1 VTAALAMVGLLWRRL
16 QRDRLGLALTFAL
29 PVAVAIVM
37 VGIYTA
43 DYSRLGVLL
52 PEGDPVAED
61 LVGRLEADGVV
72 DVVRY
77 DGRAGLEDAIRRR
90 EVVAGVVVPAGAGT
104 AGGPDEVELL
114 GPPGIE
120 APSGVRAAV
129 EAAVA
134 RTAAVVEVGQAREPG
149 APAARVVAAGT
160 EALSG
165 ASGLAGPERGNS
177 SAELR
182 RLNIA
187 WAMSGTLVLFVF
199 LNTVGGAGALADL
212 RQLGILA
219 RARTTPAST
228 GAIAA
233 GYGLAM
239 MSYALVQAGLLLG
252 TGWLLFGLTWADWPA
267 FLLVVALLAAA
278 AAALSVALS
287 TVLPSPEM
295 GATVAGPIAF
305 VLAMLGG
312 CLWPLEIV
320 GPGLARAAHLT
331 PHAWALQALRD
342 VGVDGDGLSHV
353 TTDLAVLVA
362 MTVALVA
369 VGGLRLRR
377 ITTAAQG

>member
-16 QRDRLGLALTFAL
+16 QRDRLALVLTFAL

-72 DVVRY
+72 DVVHY
-77 DGRAGLEDAIRRR
+77 DSRAAMEDAIRRR

-104 AGGPDEVELL
+104 AGGPGKVELL

-165 ASGLAGPERGNS
+165 PSGFSGAESGNS
-177 SAELR
+177 SVELR

-199 LNTVGGAGALADL
+199 MNTMGGAGALADL

-219 RARTTPAST
+219 RARTTPASS

-233 GYGLAM
+233 G
-239 MSYALVQAGLLLG
+239 
-252 TGWLLFGLTWADWPA
+252 
-267 FLLVVALLAAA
+267 
-278 AAALSVALS
+278 
-287 TVLPSPEM
+287 
-295 GATVAGPIAF
+295 
-305 VLAMLGG
+305 
-312 CLWPLEIV
+312 
-320 GPGLARAAHLT
+320 
-331 PHAWALQALRD
+331 
-342 VGVDGDGLSHV
+342 
-353 TTDLAVLVA
+353 
-362 MTVALVA
+362 
-369 VGGLRLRR
+369 
-377 ITTAAQG
+377 

>member
-1 VTAALAMVGLLWRRL
+1 VTSALAMVGLLWRRL

-43 DYSRLGVLL
+43 DDSRLGVLL

-104 AGGPDEVELL
+104 AGGPGEVELL

-134 RTAAVVEVGQAREPG
+134 RTAAVVKIGQAREPG
-149 APAARVVAAGT
+149 APAAQVVAAGT

-219 RARTTPAST
+219 RARTTPASI

-252 TGWLLFGLTWADWPA
+252 TGWLLFGLIGRTGPRSCWSSPCSPPRRPHSPWRCPPCCPARRWAPPWPGRSPSSSPCWA
-267 FLLVVALLAAA
+267 VASGHSRSSAPGWRG
-278 AAALSVALS
+278 
-287 TVLPSPEM
+287 LP
-295 GATVAGPIAF
+295 T
-305 VLAMLGG
+305 
-312 CLWPLEIV
+312 
-320 GPGLARAAHLT
+320 
-331 PHAWALQALRD
+331 
-342 VGVDGDGLSHV
+342 
-353 TTDLAVLVA
+353 
-362 MTVALVA
+362 
-369 VGGLRLRR
+369 
-377 ITTAAQG
+377 